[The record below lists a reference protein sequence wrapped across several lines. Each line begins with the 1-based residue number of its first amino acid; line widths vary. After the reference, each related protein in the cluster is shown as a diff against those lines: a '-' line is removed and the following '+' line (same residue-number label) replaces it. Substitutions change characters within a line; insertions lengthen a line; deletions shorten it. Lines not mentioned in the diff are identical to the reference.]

1 MKPKILK
8 IVLPLALIFGLLY
21 AAQFFYYREKS
32 KHQITL
38 YGNVDI
44 KEVSASFRVSG
55 RLKSLFFDEGDLV
68 KKGDLLAELES
79 DTFENDLELA
89 KANLEATKAQLENSE
104 KKFAR
109 VKELFE
115 NGSASKQEFD
125 NEKFALN
132 ELKAQSES
140 QKIRVK
146 IAQRAFDDTK
156 LRAPSDAFVMT
167 RAFEIG
173 SMLSQSQSVYE
184 LSLSNQAYV
193 RAYVDEEDLGKI
205 SSGLAVKIKTDGNN
219 QYDGQI
225 GFISPKAEFTPKSVE
240 TSSLRTSL
248 VYRLRIEVKNSDS
261 KLKQGMPVTILIKI

>member
-8 IVLPLALIFGLLY
+8 IILPLALVFALLCV
-21 AAQFFYYREKS
+21 AQFFYQQQKS

-38 YGNVDI
+38 YGNVDV
-44 KEVSASFRVSG
+44 KEVSAAFRVAG
-55 RLKSLFFDEGDLV
+55 RLKNLFFDEGDVV
-68 KKGDLLAELES
+68 KKGDLLAQLES
-79 DTFENDLELA
+79 DTFANDLELA
-89 KANLEATKAQLENSE
+89 KANLDATKAQLENAQ

-115 NGSASKQEFD
+115 NDSASKQEFD

-140 QKIRVK
+140 QKVRVK
-146 IAQRAFDDTK
+146 IAQTAFEDTS
-156 LRAPSDAFVMT
+156 LRAPLDAFVMT

-173 SMLSQSQSVYE
+173 SMLTPNQSVYE
-184 LSLSNQAYV
+184 LSLTNQAYV
-193 RAYVDEEDLGKI
+193 RAYVDEQDLGKI
-205 SSGLAVKIKTDGNN
+205 SNGIAVKIYTDSGSE
-219 QYDGQI
+219 YDGQV

-248 VYRLRIEVKNSDS
+248 VYRLRIEVKNPDS
-261 KLKQGMPVTILIKI
+261 KLKQGMPVTIFLKI

>member
-1 MKPKILK
+1 MKLKILK
-8 IVLPLALIFGLLY
+8 IILPLALIFTLIY
-21 AAQFFYYREKS
+21 ATQFFYYHEKS

-44 KEVSASFRVSG
+44 KEVSASFRVFG

-89 KANLEATKAQLENSE
+89 KANLEAAKAQLENSQ

-115 NGSASKQEFD
+115 NDSASKQEFD

-140 QKIRVK
+140 QKVRVK
-146 IAQRAFDDTK
+146 IAQRALDDTK

-184 LSLSNQAYV
+184 LSLTNQAYV

-205 SSGLAVKIKTDGNN
+205 SNGLAVKIQTDSGS
-219 QYDGQI
+219 QYDGQV
-225 GFISPKAEFTPKSVE
+225 GFISSKAEFTPKSVE

-261 KLKQGMPVTILIKI
+261 KLKQGMPVTVLIKL